1 MFSFGLAKLI
11 FLVGI
16 LLVVIYG
23 SRLLRHVQASRE
35 AEDRRR
41 GAESRPK
48 PAARQKARDAE
59 PQQPEADV
67 QDMVKCR
74 VCGAYVASLGAQD
87 CGQVGCPFA
96 RRV

>member
-23 SRLLRHVQASRE
+23 SRLLRHVQSLRE

-41 GAESRPK
+41 AEG
-48 PAARQKARDAE
+48 PAQARARQGTAAK
-59 PQQPEADV
+59 EAAGGEIE
-67 QDMVKCR
+67 DMVKCR
-74 VCGAYVASLGAQD
+74 VCGAYVPAQGARA
-87 CGQVGCPFA
+87 CGQPNCPFGA
-96 RRV
+96 GS

>member
-23 SRLLRHVQASRE
+23 SRLLRHVQASRQ
-35 AEDRRR
+35 AEDRKR
-41 GAESRPK
+41 GAEPRPK
-48 PAARQKARDAE
+48 PAARQKPRDAE
-59 PQQPEADV
+59 QPEAEV

-74 VCGAYVASLGAQD
+74 VCGAYVASRGAQD
-87 CGQVGCPFA
+87 CGQAGCPFA
-96 RRV
+96 RRL

>member
-23 SRLLRHVQASRE
+23 SRLLRHVQALRA

-41 GAESRPK
+41 AEGPAQAGAREG
-48 PAARQKARDAE
+48 AAKDAAAGDIE
-59 PQQPEADV
+59 
-67 QDMVKCR
+67 DMVKCR
-74 VCGAYVASLGAQD
+74 ACGAYVPARGARA
-87 CGQVGCPFA
+87 CGQPNCPFGA
-96 RRV
+96 SS